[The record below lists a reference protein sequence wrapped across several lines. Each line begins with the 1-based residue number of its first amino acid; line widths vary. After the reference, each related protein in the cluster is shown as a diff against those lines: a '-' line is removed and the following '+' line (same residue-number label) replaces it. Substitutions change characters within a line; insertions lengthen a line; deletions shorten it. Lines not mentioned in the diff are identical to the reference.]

1 MAGKQ
6 TLTIIKPTAFKNGN
20 SGAILKIAEEAGF
33 KLKAMKLIRLLAEQA
48 GSFYAV
54 HREKPFY
61 ESLIRFMSS
70 GPVITVILE
79 KDNAVEEYRNLIGNT
94 DPARAADGTIRN
106 LYGTSLQENAV
117 HGSDSDENAKIE
129 ADFFFSSLERV

>member
-1 MAGKQ
+1 MAGKH

-33 KLKAMKLIRLLAEQA
+33 KLKAMKLIRLTAEQA
-48 GSFYAV
+48 GSFYAI
-54 HREKPFY
+54 HRGKPFY

-70 GPVITVILE
+70 GPLITVILE

-94 DPARAADGTIRN
+94 DPARAAEGTIRN

-129 ADFFFSSLERV
+129 ADFFFSTLERV